1 LVKKNNKTK
10 LSNIDLTSKLSKAV
24 LNLLKTKSW
33 SEISVKSICKKSS
46 INRIEA
52 YSIFK
57 EKKDILL
64 IINNFFDQQML
75 SNMDMIEKTN
85 KRDQIFEILMIRF
98 DILNQYRISIIKLY
112 KYIIKKP
119 DLILF
124 LFPSLIKSM
133 NIILETSKIS
143 SDGVF
148 GNLKADILL
157 LVYLAT
163 LLVWLKDENKDLEK
177 TMVALDS
184 NLSKIDY
191 IKKLIK

>member
-1 LVKKNNKTK
+1 
-10 LSNIDLTSKLSKAV
+10 
-24 LNLLKTKSW
+24 
-33 SEISVKSICKKSS
+33 
-46 INRIEA
+46 
-52 YSIFK
+52 
-57 EKKDILL
+57 
-64 IINNFFDQQML
+64 ML

>member
-1 LVKKNNKTK
+1 MFVSASVSLV
-10 LSNIDLTSKLSKAV
+10 
-24 LNLLKTKSW
+24 
-33 SEISVKSICKKSS
+33 
-46 INRIEA
+46 
-52 YSIFK
+52 
-57 EKKDILL
+57 
-64 IINNFFDQQML
+64 
-75 SNMDMIEKTN
+75 
-85 KRDQIFEILMIRF
+85 
-98 DILNQYRISIIKLY
+98 
-112 KYIIKKP
+112 
-119 DLILF
+119 
-124 LFPSLIKSM
+124 
-133 NIILETSKIS
+133 TSKIS

>member
-1 LVKKNNKTK
+1 
-10 LSNIDLTSKLSKAV
+10 
-24 LNLLKTKSW
+24 
-33 SEISVKSICKKSS
+33 
-46 INRIEA
+46 
-52 YSIFK
+52 
-57 EKKDILL
+57 
-64 IINNFFDQQML
+64 
-75 SNMDMIEKTN
+75 MIEKTN

-98 DILNQYRISIIKLY
+98 DILNQYRTSIIKLY
-112 KYIIKKP
+112 KYIIRKP

-163 LLVWLKDENKDLEK
+163 LLVWVKDENKELEK

-191 IKKLIK
+191 IKKLIKQRDINE